1 MLLLLTA
8 SKKCAA
14 QIPVD
19 KDVLNYL
26 FSQSAK
32 AYYLD
37 KDVKWCDS
45 VSTYQSGIILEKDS
59 IILGQ
64 SEKLSIRISQNEI
77 CDLELKSSQSENKKL
92 TKQVKIL
99 KPTGISLA
107 VIAVAQYVK
116 SRLD

>member
-1 MLLLLTA
+1 MLLLLIA

-26 FSQSAK
+26 FQQSAK

-37 KDVKWCDS
+37 KDIKLCDS
-45 VSTYQSGIILEKDS
+45 TIYYQQSIVKLKDS

-64 SEKLSIRISQNEI
+64 SHGILIEKSHNEMCNI
-77 CDLELKSSQSENKKL
+77 ELITANAENKKANRKVKFFKFTSISVAILGL
-92 TKQVKIL
+92 TTTVYAL
-99 KPTGISLA
+99 FH
-107 VIAVAQYVK
+107 
-116 SRLD
+116 